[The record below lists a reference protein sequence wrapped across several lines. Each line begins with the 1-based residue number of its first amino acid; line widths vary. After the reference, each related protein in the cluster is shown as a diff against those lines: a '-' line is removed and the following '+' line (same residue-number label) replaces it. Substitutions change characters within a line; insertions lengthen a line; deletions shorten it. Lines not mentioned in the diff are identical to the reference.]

1 MIIPIEIH
9 SNFELI
15 HLHEFIILGPK
26 EDIKKYS
33 IKCQFGNIILKS
45 KTTVKVYKVNSFK
58 FSETFKQCEKEI
70 ELTEKDAKVSIIDVS
85 NNINND
91 TVYSLNPDLYKN

>member
-26 EDIKKYS
+26 EDIMKYS

-45 KTTVKVYKVNSFK
+45 ETITKIYRVNNYN
-58 FSETFKQCEKEI
+58 FSETFKQCQKQI
-70 ELTEKDAKVSIIDVS
+70 ELTK
-85 NNINND
+85 
-91 TVYSLNPDLYKN
+91 